1 MVALKILQ
9 DAVSDDPDR
18 RSRFNREAKALA
30 SPCHP
35 NIGAIYGFEDSTET
49 AALVLVVPGITL
61 EARLAS
67 GQMPLEEVV
76 LLAIRRARWLEA
88 APDGVSM
95 PVPFVQR
102 RN

>member
-1 MVALKILQ
+1 
-9 DAVSDDPDR
+9 
-18 RSRFNREAKALA
+18 
-30 SPCHP
+30 
-35 NIGAIYGFEDSTET
+35 
-49 AALVLVVPGITL
+49 VLELVPGITL